1 MTTIIPTDN
10 DCQISGRLVRLH
22 LPSESNPRCS
32 VELAEVDW
40 ELGNSTHCKD
50 AILVFQCPLRGK
62 DSLNVL
68 PLHTLETLVESIL
81 NLKYT
86 GNHRINGSLAEIDA
100 MSIALRS

>member
-1 MTTIIPTDN
+1 
-10 DCQISGRLVRLH
+10 
-22 LPSESNPRCS
+22 
-32 VELAEVDW
+32 
-40 ELGNSTHCKD
+40 
-50 AILVFQCPLRGK
+50 VFQCPLRGK